1 MPDKRVLLIS
11 YYFPPLGMGGVSRAA
26 ALHRYLP
33 DYGYQ
38 VFTLTVKPI
47 LYPEYDHSRLAS
59 LNQEN
64 IIRTGSLDPARILYL
79 MGKRKVSGALIEKA
93 RGTYLLWRPDSK
105 RYWNLFAY
113 RRARALIR
121 QEKIPIVIT
130 TSPPPSTHII
140 GRKLKRESGI
150 HWIADFRD
158 LWLSLPIEENYSSD
172 RSRNYSRRLKEAIVA
187 EADEIVSVNS
197 DIRRYLGRGEVI
209 MNGAESATREL
220 WRKNSS
226 SGGDNFTIGILGT
239 VNRLCPVDTLFAAV
253 ALVDRKNSELGKK
266 LRIVHVGHSEPKTMQ
281 TLVCKFNIG
290 DRFIGRGYLPHDEAI
305 TALAPADMLF
315 FSVGKFSEYHIL
327 PGRIFYYLL
336 SGKPIVSDVPVGS
349 DAEKLLKEYPAGF
362 LVTDGEIDAIAG
374 ALEHLATVSKPP
386 LNLPES
392 YCSQYTTKTLA
403 AKFAALL
410 DRSLK

>member
-1 MPDKRVLLIS
+1 MPDKKVLLIS

-33 DYGYQ
+33 RHGYQ

-59 LNQEN
+59 LNQDN
-64 IIRTGSLDPARILYL
+64 IIRAGSLDPARILYL

-93 RGTYLLWRPDSK
+93 KGTYLLQRPDSK

-121 QEKIPIVIT
+121 QENIPTIIT

-150 HWIADFRD
+150 CWIADFRD
-158 LWLSLPIEENYSSD
+158 LWLSLPIEENYHSARARD
-172 RSRNYSRRLKEAIVA
+172 YSRRLKEAIVA
-187 EADEIVSVNS
+187 EADEVVAVNN

-209 MNGAESATREL
+209 MNGAEPETQEL
-220 WRKNSS
+220 WQKSS
-226 SGGDNFTIGILGT
+226 PSGGDFFTIGILGT
-239 VNRLCPVDTLFAAV
+239 INRLCPVERLFAAV
-253 ALVDRKNSELGKK
+253 ALVDRRNPDLGRKV
-266 LRIVHVGHSEPKTMQ
+266 RILHVGHAESKIIRS
-281 TLVCKFNIG
+281 LANKFKIG
-290 DRFIGRGYLPHDEAI
+290 DRFRDRGYLPHDEAI
-305 TALAPADMLF
+305 TALAPADILF
-315 FSVGKFSEYHIL
+315 FSVGKFSEFHIL
-327 PGRIFYYLL
+327 PGRIFDYLL
-336 SGKPIVSDVPVGS
+336 SGKPIVSDVPAGS
-349 DAEKLLKEYPAGF
+349 DAERLLKENPAGF

-374 ALEHLATVSKPP
+374 ALEHLAAKPKP
-386 LNLPES
+386 ALTLPET
-392 YCSQYTTKTLA
+392 YCSKFTTKTMA

-410 DRSLK
+410 DHRVK